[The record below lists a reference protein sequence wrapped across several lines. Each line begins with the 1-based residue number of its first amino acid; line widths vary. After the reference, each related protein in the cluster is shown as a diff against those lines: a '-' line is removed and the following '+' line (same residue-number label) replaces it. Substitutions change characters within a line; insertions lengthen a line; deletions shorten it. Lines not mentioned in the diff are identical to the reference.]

1 MNSRFKFRAT
11 FSVSYYD
18 ENGNDKD
25 IKLTVYDVAV
35 FSSGEVG
42 FSAQQ
47 LETIIDS
54 LKLPETEQDSIWQFI
69 NDNYATSC
77 YEWFICDNAI
87 IEQCTGFSDKN
98 GNLIYE
104 GDIVRHSYS
113 GKGVVSFGK
122 YTGCFACGWENIYV
136 DLFGWYLDDYYEPDD
151 CGRLRVNLDDSHSP
165 ITEEDASDFEIIGNV
180 HEQVEQK
187 DE

>member
-1 MNSRFKFRAT
+1 MNDRFKFRAT

-25 IKLTVYDVAV
+25 IKLTIYDVAV

-47 LETIIDS
+47 LETIIDA

-87 IEQCTGFSDKN
+87 IEQCTGLKDKN
-98 GNLIYE
+98 GNLVYE
-104 GDIVRHSYS
+104 GDLIKTANYKTGLPEFYVVKWCDECGLYQLESTQSEQIIDMFRAE
-113 GKGVVSFGK
+113 KG
-122 YTGCFACGWENIYV
+122 T
-136 DLFGWYLDDYYEPDD
+136 
-151 CGRLRVNLDDSHSP
+151 
-165 ITEEDASDFEIIGNV
+165 IIGNI
-180 HEQVEQK
+180 HEQK
-187 DE
+187 DK